1 MQEQTSI
8 KIQGLTVGDRKV
20 YQQIFD
26 TFYHSLCLFTHRF
39 IHALDV
45 VRIDVADA
53 TCKWNTIKYDQW
65 VIAGC
70 QGTCTTEP

>member
-26 TFYHSLCLFTHRF
+26 TFYHSLCLFTQRF
-39 IHALDV
+39 IDDPRLM
-45 VRIDVADA
+45 
-53 TCKWNTIKYDQW
+53 
-65 VIAGC
+65 
-70 QGTCTTEP
+70 